1 MFLKSTKWT
10 FLLSML
16 LIAYLAVVLPLS
28 ASSERKSKYRR
39 YRIEISDPQQSHF
52 VTARTIKAEL
62 DLDTLIQ
69 NGTRGTINLYELSKR
84 VSAIPE
90 IESVEVTESA
100 NGDLVLSL
108 TPLMPVA
115 RVFENG
121 RSIYINSK
129 GKKVTADMKYHID
142 VPVVVSRLSS
152 NSERTVLDMLPML
165 RYIKQHPEID
175 ALVSDITLERNGDMV
190 IQPVIR
196 GHVINFGD
204 TADVADKFTRLLT
217 FYRKVSAVKGWD
229 YYDTIAVKWRGQVVA
244 KRNLNKFARP
254 TLPEEEAEFEF
265 VDDDETMDSGLPDS
279 LRYDPATAKKAK
291 AYTGKDAGEKGVKS
305 QAKNSRPNQDVK
317 SEASKKNKDSS
328 KTKA

>member
-10 FLLSML
+10 FLLSVL

-28 ASSERKSKYRR
+28 ASSERKSKYKR

-52 VTARTIKAEL
+52 VTAQTIKCEL

-69 NGTRGTINLYELSKR
+69 NGTRGSINLYELSRR
-84 VSAIPE
+84 VGAIPE

-115 RVFENG
+115 RVFERG
-121 RSIYINSK
+121 RSIYINSA
-129 GKKVTADMKYHID
+129 GKKVNADMKYHID
-142 VPVVVSRLSS
+142 VPVVVSRLSY
-152 NSERTVLDMLPML
+152 NSDRNVLDMLPML
-165 RYIKQHPEID
+165 RYIKEHPEID
-175 ALVSDITLERNGDMV
+175 ALVSDITIERNGDMV

-204 TADVADKFTRLLT
+204 TSDVADKFSRLMT
-217 FYRKVSAVKGWD
+217 FYRKVSAIKGWD

-244 KRNLNKFARP
+244 KRNLTKFARP
-254 TLPEEEAEFEF
+254 ELPEEEAEFEF

-279 LRYDPATAKKAK
+279 LRYDPALAKKEKEYAERKAREKAAK
-291 AYTGKDAGEKGVKS
+291 EKAVK
-305 QAKNSRPNQDVK
+305 
-317 SEASKKNKDSS
+317 EKKN
-328 KTKA
+328 T